1 MRVIQHCATY
11 RCISWLSYRDG
22 EFHLPFVAVQY
33 CRSAVHGENDGLQQN
48 LRVPYPN
55 ASVIALVAHGTTT
68 ITVHG
73 GRTSSSM
80 VTASKC
86 YSGRS
91 LTWTPA
97 AATPSCIH
105 HCNHRPSPIS
115 SATVLR
121 LRGISRIQAAGE
133 FSAGPSCTL
142 PRHEG
147 VLPLC
152 TRGGAWHRG
161 CVLRQAIHN
170 APSAAQIGS
179 AAINL
184 PACARRAT
192 HHARAIAIGKLPARG
207 AIGTAV
213 NVRARRGSAGDAFMH
228 GARGEKLSSSPRAQ
242 RSWNRGQASVHIE
255 PHRWFGPRGNGGPL
269 RSRSGP
275 LAGARGLAG
284 TRTYVLT
291 TATGTWRASRR
302 FQLHGVSSAALEMDG
317 DTTLCDLART
327 GAVAANLRE
336 ARGTCTPA
344 AR

>member
-161 CVLRQAIHN
+161 CVASDPQRSQRRPDWVRCNQSPSMCTAGN
-170 APSAAQIGS
+170 APRASYSDREAASPRGYRHCSQR
-179 AAINL
+179 
-184 PACARRAT
+184 PRTARVSWRCV
-192 HHARAIAIGKLPARG
+192 H
-207 AIGTAV
+207 
-213 NVRARRGSAGDAFMH
+213 
-228 GARGEKLSSSPRAQ
+228 ARGE
-242 RSWNRGQASVHIE
+242 
-255 PHRWFGPRGNGGPL
+255 
-269 RSRSGP
+269 
-275 LAGARGLAG
+275 
-284 TRTYVLT
+284 
-291 TATGTWRASRR
+291 RR
-302 FQLHGVSSAALEMDG
+302 EAFQLAASPEKLEQ
-317 DTTLCDLART
+317 RT
-327 GAVAANLRE
+327 S
-336 ARGTCTPA
+336 
-344 AR
+344 